1 MTDLNNIGNELMD
14 IVGPEHVETD
24 ARDVEQYAVDGTVPA
39 AVVFPKDTKQV
50 SEVVTYADR
59 KNLAIIPF
67 GSGTKMG
74 SGHPPKRLDF
84 VLSTARL
91 NRMVDVD
98 TDNLTFTVEAGVKF
112 RDIQARLATE
122 EDRCYLPIG
131 DLETEAEAFIC
142 SDRSHSGCFM
152 PLDPPFSARATIGG
166 ILASNSTGPRRLL
179 YGLPRDILLG
189 IRFVTPGGAI
199 VGTGGKTV
207 KNVSGYDVSKLMIGS
222 AGPLGILCE
231 MTLRLL
237 PLPERMETILVAFDS
252 FKKTSAFVETIFNT
266 QLLPAAVEVMNK
278 RAVESFQNS
287 KSDFTPG
294 LYSVAVALEAYD
306 EAVERMKSEMLG
318 MAGDLEAKDRIVLS
332 EDGHRLF
339 WHSMGNLQTRVA
351 GRFPGKI
358 TVKLNYQ
365 ISDWKD
371 IIQFTD
377 EMLSSNHL
385 EYTLLCQAGN
395 GGCSIN
401 FLLTGDDKTGSE
413 KAVSTIDLLLEEACR
428 ANGNLVVQNAP
439 ADLKKDLPMWGK
451 PRLDFQVMQRVK
463 NRLDPKW
470 IMSPGR
476 FTGEL

>member
-1 MTDLNNIGNELMD
+1 ME
-14 IVGPEHVETD
+14 IVGPGHVETD
-24 ARDVEQYAVDGTVPA
+24 ARDVEQYAVDGMMPD
-39 AVVFPKDTKQV
+39 AVVFPKDTQQI

-74 SGHPPKRLDF
+74 SGHPPKRLDM
-84 VLSTARL
+84 VVSTARL

-131 DLETEAEAFIC
+131 DLETEAESFIC

-152 PLDPPFSARATIGG
+152 PLDPPCSTRATIGG

-207 KNVSGYDVSKLMIGS
+207 KNVSGYDISKLMIGS
-222 AGPLGILCE
+222 AGTLGILCE

-237 PLPERMETILVAFDS
+237 PLPERMETILVSFDS

-278 RAVESFQNS
+278 RAFEGFQNS

-294 LYSVAVALEAYD
+294 LYVVAVALEAYD

-318 MAGDLEAKDRIVLS
+318 MAGDLEAKDRIVFS
-332 EDGHRLF
+332 EDDHRLF
-339 WHSMGNLQTRVA
+339 WHSMGNLQTRV
-351 GRFPGKI
+351 GDRFPGMI

-365 ISDWKD
+365 ISDWKN
-371 IIQFTD
+371 IIQFAD
-377 EMLSSNHL
+377 DLLSSNHF
-385 EYTLLCQAGN
+385 EHTLLCHAGN

-401 FLLTGDDKTGSE
+401 FLLAGDDTAASE
-413 KAVSTIDLLLEEACR
+413 RAVSTIDLLLEETCR
-428 ANGNLVVQNAP
+428 ANGNLVVQAAP
-439 ADLKKDLPMWGK
+439 THLKQDLPMWGK
-451 PRLDFQVMQRVK
+451 PRLDSSVMERIKHQ
-463 NRLDPKW
+463 LDPNG

-476 FTGEL
+476 FAGGL